1 MAVFKNDEYC
11 FKVYGVEEYLDKL
24 NEINKKLTEVKAL
37 IEEINSMSIETEF
50 SERHKE
56 RLWQLVF

>member
-1 MAVFKNDEYC
+1 MTVFKNDEYC

-24 NEINKKLTEVKAL
+24 NEINKKLTEDKTL

-50 SERHKE
+50 SEKQVGD
-56 RLWQLVF
+56 QLNI

>member
-24 NEINKKLTEVKAL
+24 NEINKKLTEVKTL
-37 IEEINSMSIETEF
+37 IKEINSMSIETEF
-50 SERHKE
+50 SERQVGD
-56 RLWQLVF
+56 QLDT

>member
-1 MAVFKNDEYC
+1 MTVFKNNEYC

-24 NEINKKLTEVKAL
+24 NEINKKLTEVKDL

-50 SERHKE
+50 SEKQVGD
-56 RLWQLVF
+56 QLNI

>member
-37 IEEINSMSIETEF
+37 IEEINSMSIDTEF
-50 SERHKE
+50 SERQVGD
-56 RLWQLVF
+56 LSDT

>member
-1 MAVFKNDEYC
+1 MTVFKNDEYC

-24 NEINKKLTEVKAL
+24 NEINKKLTEVKTL

-50 SERHKE
+50 SERQVGD
-56 RLWQLVF
+56 QLNI

>member
-1 MAVFKNDEYC
+1 MTVFKNDEYC

-24 NEINKKLTEVKAL
+24 NEINKKLTEVKTL

-50 SERHKE
+50 SEKQVGD
-56 RLWQLVF
+56 QLNI